1 MKIPHFLFKLI
12 NWVMVTI
19 LRSPLHGIFSGS
31 ILAIRY
37 TGVRSGRVLTVPARY
52 HRQGNH
58 LQLVTSLDTAWW
70 PNFIG
75 GLDAEALVAGRWYA
89 ARVEASRD
97 TPEVAGPLLLQ
108 LWQAHP
114 SDAAYM
120 DVKMVRGEP
129 DPEDFA
135 RAVSAAV
142 VISVTLT
149 P

>member
-1 MKIPHFLFKLI
+1 MKIPHSLFKLI
-12 NWVMVTI
+12 NWVMVAI
-19 LRSPLHGIFSGS
+19 LRSPLHGVFSSS

-52 HRQGNH
+52 QRRGDS

-70 PNFIG
+70 PNFVD
-75 GLDAEALVAGRWYA
+75 GLDAQVLVAGIWHG
-89 ARVEASRD
+89 ARVEALRNA
-97 TPEVAGPLLLQ
+97 PEVAGPLLRQ
-108 LWQAHP
+108 MWQAHP

-120 DVKMVRGEP
+120 EVKMVRGEP

-135 RAVSAAV
+135 RAVAEAV
-142 VISVTLT
+142 VIRVTLA